1 MKKGIPH
8 ILSLTFLLTFISCE
22 SQLPLSEYEP
32 KNQAEQEIKALIIE
46 FLDCRNKHDIDC
58 LFAFFRSDAEV
69 MHGHG
74 ANREHVTK
82 KEARE
87 TWPELLQSFP
97 TVEYYNPK
105 MEITENNAVV
115 YYEITT
121 DGFESIP

>member
-1 MKKGIPH
+1 M
-8 ILSLTFLLTFISCE
+8 
-22 SQLPLSEYEP
+22 
-32 KNQAEQEIKALIIE
+32 
-46 FLDCRNKHDIDC
+46 
-58 LFAFFRSDAEV
+58 FAFFRSDAEV

-121 DGFESIP
+121 DGFYLKGTQHLVKENGRWLITKFTYED